1 MVVPPHQAEPSA
13 PTLRSKLWRHP
24 RPRRPAGPRITEAT
38 AHRTRSGSRKPM
50 RPCPPCQ
57 PLGTDVPRAY
67 PASRSCPRPRLPR
80 HMTGSIT
87 ITTAEDLP
95 AGLHRGKSL
104 SGSAAM
110 TRTAATCIRLT
121 PATTLRPAQPP
132 RPSHPGPAASTS
144 FVLRA
149 GAPPGGC
156 PLPRPGT
163 CVDLHLPGVNRP
175 DRGRG
180 QIRGGSRRWSWIG
193 LTFEPEPSC
202 WIRPW
207 PFSRCSRYGGC
218 PRRSRRRARQPDQG
232 GSPGWKVCGKAAY
245 PAEMPVLP
253 KPAAPPV
260 PGSPAVAVAGV
271 PAGTMTGAVTTYLD
285 NATPAP

>member
-1 MVVPPHQAEPSA
+1 
-13 PTLRSKLWRHP
+13 
-24 RPRRPAGPRITEAT
+24 
-38 AHRTRSGSRKPM
+38 M

-57 PLGTDVPRAY
+57 PLGTDVPRTY

-80 HMTGSIT
+80 HMAGSIT
-87 ITTAEDLP
+87 ITTAEDFP

-132 RPSHPGPAASTS
+132 RACRLNFVRTPRWRAPGAARCPAP
-144 FVLRA
+144 
-149 GAPPGGC
+149 APA
-156 PLPRPGT
+156 LTGT
-163 CVDLHLPGVNRP
+163 CPGVNRP

-180 QIRGGSRRWSWIG
+180 QIRVSRISSVVLDRTH
-193 LTFEPEPSC
+193 LRTEPSC

-232 GSPGWKVCGKAAY
+232 GSPGWKVCGKTAY

-260 PGSPAVAVAGV
+260 PGSPAVEVAGV
-271 PAGTMTGAVTTYLD
+271 PAGTMTGAVITYLD
-285 NATPAP
+285 DATPAP